1 MKNFKTIP
9 TLRGRRI
16 TLGVTGSIAAY
27 KAADLASKL
36 TQGGAEVDAILSE
49 AACEFVSPLT
59 FQSVT
64 GRRAYTDADLWS
76 NEAHVLHI
84 GLGEASDLLVIAPA
98 TATTIAKLACGLAD
112 TLLTVTALAARGPM
126 LVAPAMD
133 AGMYEHPAT
142 QANLATLRGRGVTI
156 LGPVEGRMASGL
168 VGMGR
173 MIEPAELLGH
183 IRLALGRE
191 GGLAGRKVV
200 VTAGGTHESIDPVR
214 VVANRSSGKQG
225 FALAQAALDHGA
237 DVTLVAGPVALK
249 APVGAMRVDVETAA
263 EMRDAVLGAVDGAD
277 VLLMAAAVADF
288 RPAQAEEHKVKRR
301 RGVPE
306 VRLEPTE
313 DILALVFEQRKAI
326 GWPKITVGFAAES
339 QDLVENARAKLDEK
353 GLSLM
358 VANDVTAPGA
368 GFGVDTNRV
377 TLLDSEG
384 GVQELPLMTKVE
396 VAEFVLQRV
405 EEALKALG

>member
-1 MKNFKTIP
+1 MKNLKTIP

-36 TQGGAEVDAILSE
+36 TRGGAEVDAILSE

-76 NEAHVLHI
+76 SEAHVLHI

-98 TATTIAKLACGLAD
+98 TANTIAKLACGLAE
-112 TLLTVTALAARGPM
+112 TLLTVTALAARGPI

-142 QANLATLRGRGVTI
+142 QANLATLRERGVTI

-168 VGMGR
+168 IGMGR

-200 VTAGGTHESIDPVR
+200 VTAGGTHEPIDPVR

-225 FALAQAALDHGA
+225 FALAQAALDRGA

-249 APVGAMRVDVETAA
+249 APVGVIRVDVETAA

-277 VLLMAAAVADF
+277 ALLMAAAVADF

-306 VRLEPTE
+306 VRLEPTD
-313 DILALVFEQRKAI
+313 DILALVFEQRKTI
-326 GWPKITVGFAAES
+326 GWPKVTVGFAAES

-368 GFGVDTNRV
+368 GFGVNTNRV

-384 GVQELPLMTKVE
+384 GVQELPLMTKTE